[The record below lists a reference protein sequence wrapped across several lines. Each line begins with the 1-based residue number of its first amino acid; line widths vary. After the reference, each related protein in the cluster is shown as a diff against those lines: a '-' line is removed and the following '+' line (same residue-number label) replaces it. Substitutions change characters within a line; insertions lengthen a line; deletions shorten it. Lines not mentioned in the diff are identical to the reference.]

1 MAGWARPKKQVVMGS
16 RMRDLTWDDLQ
27 LQNLDGIILRDWIP
41 DTLWVKSLGFDAMET
56 GLYIL
61 STQDDDVYF
70 TAHSADLEFRGEI
83 PTDET
88 NGENMKTQTTTRPVG
103 FMRAQETTVIR
114 YPSVKWLDGTELTDA
129 EKGYLATG
137 EWGSSIIASCD
148 HGWNIIEI
156 NDKYL
161 AVIAFEDCL

>member
-1 MAGWARPKKQVVMGS
+1 MAGYARPRFTNQASWGCVEL
-16 RMRDLTWDDLQ
+16 RDLEGT
-27 LQNLDGIILRDWIP
+27 IIRDWLP
-41 DTLWVKSLGFDAMET
+41 HQLWVKSICFDAMDT
-56 GLYIL
+56 GLYVL
-61 STQDDDVYF
+61 TEDDDFYF
-70 TAHSADLEFRGEI
+70 TVHSADLIHANEI
-83 PTDET
+83 PTNET
-88 NGENMKTQTTTRPVG
+88 NGDNMKTQTSTRPVG

-161 AVIAFEDCL
+161 AVIAHEDCL